1 MKTTLAVLGIG
12 IVTLVAIAGLTWFGL
27 GMGRVTQPF
36 AEETSRLTESNSR
49 RRIDG
54 VNQGLAH
61 LCLNMR
67 READANSKRAYAS
80 MILTDAASFQRQDTI
95 TLDNQA
101 CIAEARRY

>member
-1 MKTTLAVLGIG
+1 MKTTLAVICAVLLALAL
-12 IVTLVAIAGLTWFGL
+12 IVGVTAFGL
-27 GMGRVTQPF
+27 AMNRVAAPV

-54 VNQGLAH
+54 VNQGLAQ

-67 READANSKRAYAS
+67 RDADPNSKRAYAA
-80 MILTDAASFQRQDTI
+80 MILTDAASFQRQETI

-101 CIAEARRY
+101 CIAEARSY

>member
-1 MKTTLAVLGIG
+1 MKTTLAAIGIG
-12 IVTLVAIAGLTWFGL
+12 LALLATIAGLTWLGL
-27 GMGRVTQPF
+27 GMGRFAQPF
-36 AEETSRLTESNSR
+36 AEETSRLTESDSR

-54 VNQGLAH
+54 VNRGLAH

-67 READANSKRAYAS
+67 RDTDANSKRAYAS

-101 CIAEARRY
+101 CIAEARSH